1 MKLIMLKEIPAFLS
15 KKKLTEIQEI
25 LAKTQF
31 IDGKLSA
38 GIAAQRVKDNAELPQ
53 DAQQHDRLNTLVM
66 SSLVQHPLFQN
77 AALPHRVASP
87 FYARYETGQAYGEH
101 IDDPVMGPAGQ
112 RYRSD
117 ISCTVFLNAPEE
129 YEGGELQI
137 KTQFGSQSIKLTAGS
152 AILYPSTSL
161 HQVTPVTSGTRL
173 VAVTW
178 IQSMIR
184 QAERRELLFEL
195 SQARDTL
202 MREKP
207 DSQIT
212 HQVDHSY
219 VNLVRMWSE
228 I

>member
-1 MKLIMLKEIPAFLS
+1 MLIEIPALLS
-15 KKKLTEIQEI
+15 KKKLAEIQDI
-25 LAKTQF
+25 LSQADF
-31 IDGKLSA
+31 VDGKLSA
-38 GIAAQRVKDNAELPQ
+38 GQAAQRVKNNTELPQ
-53 DAQQHDRLNTLVM
+53 DAQQLNRLNTLVM
-66 SSLVQHPLFQN
+66 NTLVQHPLFQN
-77 AALPHRVASP
+77 AALPHRIASP
-87 FYARYETGQAYGEH
+87 FYAKYGKGQTYGEH

-117 ISCTVFLNAPEE
+117 ISCTVFLNSPGD
-129 YEGGELQI
+129 YQGGELSI
-137 KTQFGSQSIKLTAGS
+137 KTQFGAQEIKLKAGC

-161 HQVTPVTSGTRL
+161 HQVNPVTSGTRL

-195 SQARDTL
+195 NQARETL
-202 MREKP
+202 MREQP
-207 DSQIT
+207 DNATT

-228 I
+228 V